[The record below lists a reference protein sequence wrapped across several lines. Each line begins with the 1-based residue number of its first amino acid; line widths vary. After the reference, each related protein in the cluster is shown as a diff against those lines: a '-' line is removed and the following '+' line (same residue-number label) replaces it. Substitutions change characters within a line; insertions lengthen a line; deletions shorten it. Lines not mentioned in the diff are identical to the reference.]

1 MTTQV
6 QTSRGFTGWHM
17 FGILC
22 AFFGVIIIVNLI
34 MAYFAVSTWS
44 GLVVKNSYVA
54 SQEFNEKSITGK
66 EQQALLWQGEMGYSN
81 GSFTYTLTDKDGVA
95 IETTS
100 AVANFKRP
108 VGDVQ
113 DTTVTLT
120 MTENGKF
127 TGDVALGEGAW
138 IAEVNTEAGLED
150 PYRHISRFIIV
161 NGEYK

>member
-6 QTSRGFTGWHM
+6 ETRRGFTGWHM
-17 FGILC
+17 FAILC
-22 AFFGVIIIVNLI
+22 VFFGIIIVVNLI

-44 GLVVKNSYVA
+44 GLVVQNSYVA
-54 SQEFNEKSITGK
+54 SQEFNEKSISGK
-66 EQQALLWQGEMGYSN
+66 QQQALQWQNELGYSQ
-81 GSFTYTLTDKDGVA
+81 GTFTYVLTDKDGNA

-108 VGDVQ
+108 VGDAH

-127 TGDVALGEGAW
+127 TGDVELGEGAW

-150 PYRHISRFIIV
+150 PYRHITRFIIV